1 MIVYRKAGVE
11 DIEHLVQ
18 LRIDFIKEVQHVEN
32 NDNDEALAQE
42 MRRFFISTMPEDGFI
57 AWIAEED
64 GRIIGTSGLCF
75 YRLAPSYSNM
85 SGGVAYIQNMYTLP
99 EHRGRGIAT
108 VLFERLLDEARERGY
123 KKISLHATDMGRP
136 IYEKFGFSGVDN
148 EMELKL

>member
-1 MIVYRKAGVE
+1 
-11 DIEHLVQ
+11 
-18 LRIDFIKEVQHVEN
+18 
-32 NDNDEALAQE
+32 
-42 MRRFFISTMPEDGFI
+42 
-57 AWIAEED
+57 
-64 GRIIGTSGLCF
+64 
-75 YRLAPSYSNM
+75 
-85 SGGVAYIQNMYTLP
+85 MYTLP